1 MLTTERRFM
10 AEEEAIESKRSDPP
24 SVEAVNLLGAVLTE
38 FRNDSA
44 LRRYAEVD
52 MRAIDE
58 IRVKLQANPGDT
70 QATIWVKQ
78 IAKTWSN
85 RLRSGGDF
93 RHIRRVLDLL
103 DQRG

>member
-1 MLTTERRFM
+1 MLTTERRLM
-10 AEEEAIESKRSDPP
+10 AEEESVESRRSDPP

-38 FRNDSA
+38 CRNDSV

-58 IRVKLQANPGDT
+58 IRTKLQANPADT

-78 IAKTWSN
+78 LAKTWSN
-85 RLRSGGDF
+85 RLRGGDF

-103 DQRG
+103 DQRP

>member
-1 MLTTERRFM
+1 M
-10 AEEEAIESKRSDPP
+10 AAQEPLDATSADPAP
-24 SVEAVNLLGAVLTE
+24 VAAVKLLSAVLNE
-38 FRNDSA
+38 CRNDIA

-58 IRVKLQANPGDT
+58 IRAKLQVDPSDP
-70 QATIWVKQ
+70 QAATWVRQ

-85 RLRSGGDF
+85 RLRGGDF

-103 DQRG
+103 DNRERL

>member
-1 MLTTERRFM
+1 MFTTDRRFM
-10 AEEEAIESKRSDPP
+10 AEEDTVESKRSDPP
-24 SVEAVNLLGAVLTE
+24 SVEAVKLLGAVLTE
-38 FRNDSA
+38 CRNDSA

-58 IRVKLQANPGDT
+58 IRVKLQADPGDA
-70 QATIWVKQ
+70 QATIWVRQ

-85 RLRSGGDF
+85 RLRSGDF

-103 DQRG
+103 DQRA

>member
-1 MLTTERRFM
+1 MA
-10 AEEEAIESKRSDPP
+10 AEEPTQVTPGDPP
-24 SVEAVNLLGAVLTE
+24 SVAAVKLMSTVLNE
-38 FRNDSA
+38 CRNDSA

-58 IRVKLQANPGDT
+58 IRVKLQADPADP
-70 QATIWVKQ
+70 QAVTWVRQ

-85 RLRSGGDF
+85 RLRGGDF

-103 DQRG
+103 DNRERGERV

>member
-1 MLTTERRFM
+1 MA
-10 AEEEAIESKRSDPP
+10 AEESIAAATPDEPAPIA
-24 SVEAVNLLGAVLTE
+24 AVKLLSAVLE
-38 FRNDSA
+38 ECRNDFA

-58 IRVKLQANPGDT
+58 IRVKLQADPSDQ
-70 QATIWVKQ
+70 QAAGWVRQ

-85 RLRSGGDF
+85 RLRGGDF

-103 DQRG
+103 DNRDRA

>member
-1 MLTTERRFM
+1 MSAQEPLAATS
-10 AEEEAIESKRSDPP
+10 AEPAP
-24 SVEAVNLLGAVLTE
+24 VAAVKLLSAVLSE
-38 FRNDSA
+38 CRNDVA

-58 IRVKLQANPGDT
+58 ILTKLKADPADAAAAG
-70 QATIWVKQ
+70 WVRQ

-85 RLRSGGDF
+85 RLRGGDF

-103 DQRG
+103 DNRERPT

>member
-1 MLTTERRFM
+1 MLTTERRLM
-10 AEEEAIESKRSDPP
+10 AEEAVESKRSDPP

-70 QATIWVKQ
+70 QATIWVRQ

-103 DQRG
+103 DQRS

>member
-1 MLTTERRFM
+1 MA
-10 AEEEAIESKRSDPP
+10 AEEPLAATPGDPAP
-24 SVEAVNLLGAVLTE
+24 VVAVKLLSAVLSE
-38 FRNDSA
+38 CRNDVA

-58 IRVKLQANPGDT
+58 IMSKLQADPGDPKAVT
-70 QATIWVKQ
+70 WVRQ

-85 RLRSGGDF
+85 RLRGGDF

-103 DQRG
+103 DQRDRA

>member
-1 MLTTERRFM
+1 MA
-10 AEEEAIESKRSDPP
+10 AEESIAAPADEPGPVA
-24 SVEAVNLLGAVLTE
+24 AVKLLSAVLAE
-38 FRNDSA
+38 CRNDFA

-58 IRVKLQANPGDT
+58 IRVKLQANPGDPE
-70 QATIWVKQ
+70 AAGWVRQ

-85 RLRSGGDF
+85 RLRGGDF

-103 DQRG
+103 DNRDR

>member
-1 MLTTERRFM
+1 MA
-10 AEEEAIESKRSDPP
+10 AEESLAETPDDPGP
-24 SVEAVNLLGAVLTE
+24 VAAVKLLSAVLAE
-38 FRNDSA
+38 CRNDFA

-58 IRVKLQANPGDT
+58 IRVKLQADPADP
-70 QATIWVKQ
+70 QAAGWVRQ

-85 RLRSGGDF
+85 RLRGGDF

-103 DQRG
+103 DNRERI

>member
-1 MLTTERRFM
+1 M
-10 AEEEAIESKRSDPP
+10 AAQPLDATPADPAP
-24 SVEAVNLLGAVLTE
+24 VAAVKLLSAVLSE
-38 FRNDSA
+38 CRNDIA

-58 IRVKLQANPGDT
+58 IRIKLQADPTDP
-70 QATIWVKQ
+70 QAATWVRQ

-85 RLRSGGDF
+85 RLRGGDF

-103 DQRG
+103 EQRDR